1 VPLRYRI
8 EAHPETVQDLE
19 LASGEKFWEGIELL
33 VTGHRGGGIYLLGY
47 AAEMILKSA
56 YFRFDG
62 ARPGDPVGARLGPAR
77 SWGKQF
83 LPSIDHENYHS
94 LWFWYHILRRK
105 RRRAGRPLAQALDD
119 QLLRRVRRIYGMWTV
134 AMRYQPDQ
142 ALEAEAES
150 FYNDVRWIHE
160 RRIQLVV

>member
-1 VPLRYRI
+1 MPLRYRI
-8 EAHPETVQDLE
+8 ESHPETVQDLE
-19 LASGEKFWEGIELL
+19 LASREKFWEGVELL
-33 VTGHRGGGIYLLGY
+33 AAGQLGGGIYLLGY
-47 AAEMILKSA
+47 TAEMTLKGA
-56 YFRFDG
+56 CFRFDG
-62 ARPGDPVGARLGPAR
+62 ALPGDLVGPRLGAAR

-83 LPSIDHENYHS
+83 CPSVDPESYHS
-94 LWFWYHILRRK
+94 LWFWCHLLRRK

-119 QLLRRVRRIYGMWTV
+119 QLLRRVRRVYGIWTV

-150 FYNDVRWIHE
+150 LYNDVGWIHE